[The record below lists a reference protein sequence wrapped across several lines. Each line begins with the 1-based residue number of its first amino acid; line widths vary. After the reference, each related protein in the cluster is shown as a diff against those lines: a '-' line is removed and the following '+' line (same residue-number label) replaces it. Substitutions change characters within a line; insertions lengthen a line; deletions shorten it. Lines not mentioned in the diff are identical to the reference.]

1 MNQKDPSLVDE
12 VSENVSTD
20 TISDLKTGI
29 YNLFVNL
36 INNQIISYGPEM
48 AVKVSID
55 FLQEI
60 IYNFNKAIQP
70 EQEQE

>member
-1 MNQKDPSLVDE
+1 MNQQDPSLVNE
-12 VSENVSTD
+12 VSEDVSTD

-48 AVKVSID
+48 AVKLSID

>member
-1 MNQKDPSLVDE
+1 MNQEDPSLVDK
-12 VSENVSTD
+12 VSEDISTD
-20 TISDLKTGI
+20 TIADLKTGI

-36 INNQIISYGPEM
+36 INNQIVYCGPEM
-48 AVKVSID
+48 AVKLSID

>member
-1 MNQKDPSLVDE
+1 MNQEDPSLVDQ

>member
-1 MNQKDPSLVDE
+1 MNQEDPSLVDQ

-48 AVKVSID
+48 AVQLSID

>member
-1 MNQKDPSLVDE
+1 MNQEDPSLVDK
-12 VSENVSTD
+12 VSENISTD

-55 FLQEI
+55 FLQEL

>member
-1 MNQKDPSLVDE
+1 MNQKDPSLVHQ

-48 AVKVSID
+48 AVQLSID

>member
-12 VSENVSTD
+12 VSENISTD

>member
-1 MNQKDPSLVDE
+1 MNQKDPTLVDE

-48 AVKVSID
+48 AVKLSID

>member
-1 MNQKDPSLVDE
+1 MNQEDPSLVDK
-12 VSENVSTD
+12 VSENISTD
-20 TISDLKTGI
+20 TISDLKAGI

-36 INNQIISYGPEM
+36 INNQKISYGPEM
-48 AVKVSID
+48 AVKLSID

>member
-12 VSENVSTD
+12 VSENISTD

-48 AVKVSID
+48 AVRVSID

>member
-1 MNQKDPSLVDE
+1 MNQEDPSLVE
-12 VSENVSTD
+12 KVSENISTD
-20 TISDLKTGI
+20 TISDLKSGI

-48 AVKVSID
+48 AVKLSID

>member
-1 MNQKDPSLVDE
+1 MNQEDPSLVDQ

-20 TISDLKTGI
+20 TISELKTGI

>member
-1 MNQKDPSLVDE
+1 MNQEDPSLVDK
-12 VSENVSTD
+12 VSENISTD
-20 TISDLKTGI
+20 TISDLKAGI

-48 AVKVSID
+48 AVKLSID

>member
-1 MNQKDPSLVDE
+1 MNQEDPSLVE
-12 VSENVSTD
+12 KVSENISTD
-20 TISDLKTGI
+20 TISDLKAGI

-48 AVKVSID
+48 AVKLSID

>member
-1 MNQKDPSLVDE
+1 MNNEDPSLVDT
-12 VSENVSTD
+12 VPENTSTD

-36 INNQIISYGPEM
+36 INNQVLYHGPEM
-48 AVKVSID
+48 AVKLSID
-55 FLQEI
+55 FLEEI
-60 IYNFNKAIQP
+60 VYNFKKAIQP

>member
-1 MNQKDPSLVDE
+1 MNQKDPSLVDK

-48 AVKVSID
+48 AVQLSID

>member
-1 MNQKDPSLVDE
+1 MNQQDPSLVNKI
-12 VSENVSTD
+12 SEDVSTD

-29 YNLFVNL
+29 YNLFANL
-36 INNQIISYGPEM
+36 INHQVIPYGPEM
-48 AVKVSID
+48 AVKLSID

>member
-1 MNQKDPSLVDE
+1 MNDKDPSFVDE
-12 VSENVSTD
+12 VTENVSTD
-20 TISDLKTGI
+20 TVSDLKTGI

-36 INNQIISYGPEM
+36 INNQIVYHGPEM
-48 AVKVSID
+48 AVKFSID

>member
-1 MNQKDPSLVDE
+1 MNQEDPSLVDK
-12 VSENVSTD
+12 VSENISTD

-48 AVKVSID
+48 AVKLSID

>member
-36 INNQIISYGPEM
+36 INNQIISYGPEV
-48 AVKVSID
+48 AVQLSID